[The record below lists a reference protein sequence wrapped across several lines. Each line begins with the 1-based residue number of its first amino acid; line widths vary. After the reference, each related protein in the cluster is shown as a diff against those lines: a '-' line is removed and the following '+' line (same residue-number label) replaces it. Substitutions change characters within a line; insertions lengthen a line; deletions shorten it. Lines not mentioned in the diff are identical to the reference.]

1 MATVTNHVEL
11 EQPPAPFLNDELYEI
26 VDGQHVEVPPMGAEE
41 GVIGSTLIK
50 HFGQYELS
58 HRTGW
63 AVTEVLFRLCDEPR
77 LARRPDV
84 AFVPF
89 DRWPHPRVPQTE
101 SWAVTPALAVEVVS
115 RTNTVDE
122 IQGKIHEYFA
132 YGAIAVWVIHPRQ
145 KEVHVYQ
152 NPKTIRVLDEHDT
165 LDGGEL
171 LPGFQLSVA
180 KLFEGL
186 EKPK

>member
-1 MATVTNHVEL
+1 MSAVTNHIEV
-11 EQPPAPFLNDELYEI
+11 EQPLVPVFNDELYEI
-26 VDGQHVEVPPMGAEE
+26 VDGQHVIVTPMGPEE
-41 GVIGSTLIK
+41 GVIGSSLIG
-50 HFGQYELS
+50 HIGHSQLR

-63 AVTEVLFRLCDEPR
+63 AVVEMLFLLRDEPR

-101 SWAVTPALAVEVVS
+101 SWAVTPALAVEIVS
-115 RTNTVDE
+115 RSNTVDE

-152 NPKTIRVLDEHDT
+152 NPKAIRVLDEYDT

-171 LPGFQLSVA
+171 LPGFQLPVA